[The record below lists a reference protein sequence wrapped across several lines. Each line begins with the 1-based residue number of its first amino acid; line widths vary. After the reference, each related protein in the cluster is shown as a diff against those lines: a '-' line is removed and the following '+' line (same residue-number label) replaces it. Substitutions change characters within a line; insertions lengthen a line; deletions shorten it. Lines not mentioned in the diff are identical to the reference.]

1 MAQKCEYAKINNFG
15 KLICTVGENQLCSF
29 QRYCSRASEWQN
41 SKAFS
46 TCERRFNVGNKKKS
60 IDLIDTKEE
69 IKIKAIIEEH
79 FENVQKEEI
88 KEENII
94 ESVDKSLIEEIVI
107 PNEAIVSESIKEE
120 IKPVSE
126 PPKANRKA
134 KETKK
139 MGKVIGLGK
148 ISIIVIDENGNSMR
162 LYNRPQAKIGDLVE
176 L

>member
-60 IDLIDTKEE
+60 VDLIDTKEE
-69 IKIKAIIEEH
+69 IKEKAIEEH
-79 FENVQKEEI
+79 FENVEKKEI
-88 KEENII
+88 KEEVI
-94 ESVDKSLIEEIVI
+94 ESINESLIEEIVI
-107 PNEAIVSESIKEE
+107 PNENIVSESIKEE
-120 IKPVSE
+120 LKPVSE

-134 KETKK
+134 KEIKK

-148 ISIIVIDENGNSMR
+148 ISIIVVDENGNSMR

>member
-60 IDLIDTKEE
+60 VDLIDTKEE
-69 IKIKAIIEEH
+69 IKGKAIEEH
-79 FENVQKEEI
+79 FENVEKEEI
-88 KEENII
+88 KEEVI
-94 ESVDKSLIEEIVI
+94 ESINKSLIEEIVI
-107 PNEAIVSESIKEE
+107 PNENIVSESIKEE
-120 IKPVSE
+120 LKPVSE

-134 KETKK
+134 KEIKK

-148 ISIIVIDENGNSMR
+148 ISIIVVDENGNSMR

>member
-60 IDLIDTKEE
+60 VDIIDTKEE
-69 IKIKAIIEEH
+69 IKGKAIEEH
-79 FENVQKEEI
+79 FENVEKEEI
-88 KEENII
+88 KEEVI
-94 ESVDKSLIEEIVI
+94 ESINKSLIEEIVI
-107 PNEAIVSESIKEE
+107 PNENIVSESIKEE
-120 IKPVSE
+120 LKPVSE

-134 KETKK
+134 KEIKK

-148 ISIIVIDENGNSMR
+148 ISIIVVDENGNSMR

>member
-46 TCERRFNVGNKKKS
+46 TCERRFNVGNKKKFV
-60 IDLIDTKEE
+60 DLIDTKEE
-69 IKIKAIIEEH
+69 IKEKAIEEY
-79 FENVQKEEI
+79 FENVEKEEI
-88 KEENII
+88 KEEVI
-94 ESVDKSLIEEIVI
+94 ESINKSLIEEIVI
-107 PNEAIVSESIKEE
+107 PNENIVSESIKEE
-120 IKPVSE
+120 LKPVSE

-134 KETKK
+134 KEIKK

-148 ISIIVIDENGNSMR
+148 ISIIVVDENGNSMR